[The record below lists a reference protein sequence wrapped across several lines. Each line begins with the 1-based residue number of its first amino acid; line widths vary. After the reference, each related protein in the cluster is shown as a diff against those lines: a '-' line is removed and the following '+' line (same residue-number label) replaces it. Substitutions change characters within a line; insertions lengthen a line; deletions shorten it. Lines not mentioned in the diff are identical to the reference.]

1 MQLAMVLTIGAQV
14 KYVRTGRA
22 RHLATLAVSVVFGL
36 LFFEKSLLIVPLVFL
51 TTACLFV
58 TGGPIRSVGRTM
70 RRYWP
75 SWLVLSVLSAAYLLL
90 YLARA
95 ESSLRAPGSTVE
107 VLTFV
112 RNMIGSTLVPGLLGG
127 PWQWISTGDAAP
139 VSGID
144 TFARWLAWA
153 VILALVVVTVWRR
166 PSAMRAWV
174 LLTLYVAVVAVLLAA
189 TRLGTVVGGEAGLS
203 TRYVSDV
210 VVVASLCIGVG
221 VLGLNASTDRTPVR
235 SPTLPTVLREPSAV
249 AAGLVVA
256 LLAFTALSV
265 GTAWSWTRF
274 GDIWAVKQGREY
286 LQTARADL
294 ATTPPGTVFFD
305 ATVPEGVIPAFTW
318 PYNLQSHFF
327 HPLNPRPVFVTEAEK
342 PSIFD
347 NTGHIRPL
355 RIEGTTTLPGP
366 DGDCGYKL
374 TDGRTVRMPLATT
387 MFEWPWVVRV
397 GYLSSGNS
405 TAVLRLG
412 TATHQFQVRG
422 GLNQIYFVLLGE
434 GSAVELTINDPTVAV
449 CSDGVMVGNAHPQQ

>member
-1 MQLAMVLTIGAQV
+1 MTFLQQL
-14 KYVRTGRA
+14 
-22 RHLATLAVSVVFGL
+22 
-36 LFFEKSLLIVPLVFL
+36 
-51 TTACLFV
+51 
-58 TGGPIRSVGRTM
+58 
-70 RRYWP
+70 
-75 SWLVLSVLSAAYLLL
+75 
-90 YLARA
+90 
-95 ESSLRAPGSTVE
+95 
-107 VLTFV
+107 
-112 RNMIGSTLVPGLLGG
+112 IGSTLVPGLFGG
-127 PWQWISTGDAAP
+127 PWNWFGFGDVPPLAAP
-139 VSGID
+139 ADIP
-144 TFARWLAWA
+144 RWLSWTALLLLLVVTVRLRPVSARAWVVLA
-153 VILALVVVTVWRR
+153 AYLALV
-166 PSAMRAWV
+166 AG
-174 LLTLYVAVVAVLLAA
+174 LLAA
-189 TRLGTVVGGEAGLS
+189 SRLGAFFSIAAGYAP
-203 TRYVSDV
+203 RYVGDV
-210 VVVASLCIGVG
+210 VVVAALCIGIAL
-221 VLGLNASTDRTPVR
+221 LGQVDVQDEAHERIR
-235 SPTLPTVLREPSAV
+235 TLPAPLRAPGAIAVGLIAALIAVVTVGIGA
-249 AAGLVVA
+249 
-256 LLAFTALSV
+256 
-265 GTAWSWTRF
+265 AWSTTRF
-274 GDIWAVKQGREY
+274 ADDWQVKQGRDY
-286 LQTARADL
+286 LNTARTEL
-294 ATTPPGTVFFD
+294 AKAPAGTVFFD
-305 ATVPEGVIPAFTW
+305 QTVPDGVVHSFFW